1 MAITKS
7 TETPKIEVVR
17 DWNIQVA
24 TDTVIIEDG
33 TEISRSRHRHVIVP
47 FKSTFTEDNNGKKT
61 WTHTDTDISKE
72 ATNVQAIANAAW
84 SDDVK
89 TAYKTWKESQEV

>member
-47 FKSTFTEDNNGKKT
+47 FKSTFTEDNNGKKNLD
-61 WTHTDTDISKE
+61 THRHRHKQRSH
-72 ATNVQAIANAAW
+72 
-84 SDDVK
+84 
-89 TAYKTWKESQEV
+89 